1 VEGARAV
8 NDATAERHLFIS
20 SNNIRDL
27 RDDLGICLEL
37 SARLLSPPVEGEST
51 MRGKIAE
58 SLKSAMK
65 AQDKHR
71 LPTLRL
77 IQAAIHDRDI
87 ANRGAGKEPASDEE
101 ILQILAKM
109 VKQREESA
117 KAFDDGKRPELAAQ
131 ERGEMEIIRDFL
143 PTQLDDAAVTAAAG
157 AAITATGAASQKDMG
172 KVIAALKQ
180 KYAGQMDF
188 AKASGIVKGLLQ

>member
-1 VEGARAV
+1 
-8 NDATAERHLFIS
+8 
-20 SNNIRDL
+20 
-27 RDDLGICLEL
+27 
-37 SARLLSPPVEGEST
+37 
-51 MRGKIAE
+51 MREKIAE
-58 SLKSAMK
+58 SMKSAMK

-87 ANRGAGKEPASDEE
+87 ANRGAGKPPASEDE

-117 KAFDDGKRPELAAQ
+117 KAFEDGKRPELAAQ
-131 ERGEMEIIRDFL
+131 ERGEMEIIRAFL
-143 PTQLDDAAVTAAAG
+143 PTQLDDQAIATAARE
-157 AAITATGAASQKDMG
+157 AIAATGAASQKDMG
-172 KVIAALKQ
+172 KVIGALKQ

-188 AKASGIVKGLLQ
+188 AKASAIIKGLLQ